1 MHRPEIDSYVPASR
15 HLDGKDAL
23 PGRECH
29 EDFALSYP
37 AREYRLYAAR
47 GPRLHAGQRLE
58 LPEEERRYLE
68 SELTAH
74 HRIAVCAQEGVAVIC
89 TELFEATGLL
99 PVILPEGDPAMI
111 AQCLGYLGRQ
121 DTVMSRAVG
130 QLSGR
135 VSGRPEDCYAMLR
148 EQLDACDRIFRP
160 EKEPDFRLHCAR
172 TARFAGCRVDAT
184 ALPAEPL
191 PIAPAD
197 WLRWTALLLCTFL
210 TLRGE
215 SAAGPA
221 LQLGQSDVR
230 AFRLRLSHTS
240 ERKTAGSGRHPFGFL
255 ELPCFSGM
263 TLRHT
268 GATWLL
274 ECELPRAAGAS
285 LLRSGTPEP
294 PALLC
299 LEIMPVA

>member
-15 HLDGKDAL
+15 YLDGKDAL

-29 EDFALSYP
+29 EDFALSAP
-37 AREYRLYAAR
+37 ARGYRLYAAR

-58 LPEEERRYLE
+58 LPEEERRFLE
-68 SELTAH
+68 SGLTL
-74 HRIAVCAQEGVAVIC
+74 HRWIAVCAQGGVAIFC

-135 VSGRPEDCYAMLR
+135 ASGRPEDCYAMLR

-160 EKEPDFRLHCAR
+160 GKEPDFRLHCAL
-172 TARFAGCRVDAT
+172 TARFAGCRADAT

-230 AFRLRLSHTS
+230 AFRLQLLHTS

-299 LEIMPVA
+299 IEIVPVA

>member
-1 MHRPEIDSYVPASR
+1 MHQPEIDSYVPASR

-58 LPEEERRYLE
+58 LPEEERCFLE
-68 SELTAH
+68 SGLTAH
-74 HRIAVCAQEGVAVIC
+74 HRIAVCTQEGVAVIC

-135 VSGRPEDCYAMLR
+135 ASGRPEDCYAMLR
-148 EQLDACDRIFRP
+148 E
-160 EKEPDFRLHCAR
+160 
-172 TARFAGCRVDAT
+172 
-184 ALPAEPL
+184 
-191 PIAPAD
+191 
-197 WLRWTALLLCTFL
+197 
-210 TLRGE
+210 
-215 SAAGPA
+215 
-221 LQLGQSDVR
+221 
-230 AFRLRLSHTS
+230 
-240 ERKTAGSGRHPFGFL
+240 
-255 ELPCFSGM
+255 
-263 TLRHT
+263 
-268 GATWLL
+268 
-274 ECELPRAAGAS
+274 
-285 LLRSGTPEP
+285 
-294 PALLC
+294 
-299 LEIMPVA
+299 

>member
-1 MHRPEIDSYVPASR
+1 MHRPEIDSYVPASW

-58 LPEEERRYLE
+58 LPEEERRFLE
-68 SELTAH
+68 SGLTVH
-74 HRIAVCAQEGVAVIC
+74 HRIAVCAQGGVAVIC

-121 DTVMSRAVG
+121 DAVMSRAVG

-135 VSGRPEDCYAMLR
+135 ASGRPEDCYAMLR

-160 EKEPDFRLHCAR
+160 EKEPDFRLHCAL